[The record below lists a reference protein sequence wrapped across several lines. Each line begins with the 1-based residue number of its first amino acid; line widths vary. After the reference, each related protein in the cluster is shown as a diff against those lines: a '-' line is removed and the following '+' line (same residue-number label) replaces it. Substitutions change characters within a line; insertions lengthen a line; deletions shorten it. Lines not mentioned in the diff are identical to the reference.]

1 MKTTRLSLL
10 ALSLLLAA
18 CGGGGDAPAKGDAG
32 TQAGGEPE
40 VPEAQRYGGTAVV
53 ALGADVNDVN
63 PLTSSD
69 ANANNFQMFVLF
81 TPVVHYNERLE
92 PVPALAR
99 RWELNADST
108 ELTFHLRNDI
118 YWQDG
123 PKTTAYDL
131 KLAYDL
137 SRQPATGFPNSA
149 FWTYYGESTAPD
161 SFTFKVRLRPHADY
175 MDPWR
180 TFFAVP
186 SHVFRDVQPA
196 QLATHPFNTRTPVG
210 NGPFKFVSRAPGQNW
225 VFDANTGYPAELG
238 GRPYVDRLVVRVI
251 PEATTRLTELL
262 NGTIDYYIGVTP
274 EQTDQVKQSGGRA
287 RLVTFPHRS
296 YVLVAWNQRREMF
309 RDVRVR
315 QALTMA
321 INKQAIIDGVLR
333 GYGHIAHSSIPNI
346 YWQADSTVGREVS
359 YNPERARQL
368 LAEAGWTDRNGDG
381 IVEDARGRPFR
392 FQLKTNTGNR
402 ERADM
407 TEVIQSE
414 LRKVG
419 VDAQP
424 TLVEFNTLIEQ
435 LNDVENRPFDAA
447 VMGWVAEFKIDDEN
461 LFSCERMDEPYQWVG
476 YCNPRTTALLKQ
488 LPLVVDREQ
497 ARPLWREYQ
506 RLIAH
511 DQPYTFLYYQERVEG
526 VSNRLRNV
534 RPDARGDLVGVAKW
548 YILPDQRN
556 R

>member
-1 MKTTRLSLL
+1 MKTNRLSLL

-18 CGGGGDAPAKGDAG
+18 CGGGDAPAKGG
-32 TQAGGEPE
+32 TGAQAGEPD
-40 VPEAQRYGGTAVV
+40 VPEAERFGGTAVV
-53 ALGADVNDVN
+53 ALGADVGDMN

-69 ANANNFQMFVLF
+69 ANANNVQMFVLF
-81 TPVVHYNERLE
+81 TPVVYYDEKLE
-92 PVPALAR
+92 PVPGLAR
-99 RWELNADST
+99 SWELNADST
-108 ELTFHLRNDI
+108 ELTFHLRNDV

-131 KLAYDL
+131 KLSYDL
-137 SRQPATGFPNSA
+137 SRQPATAFPNSA
-149 FWTYYGESTAPD
+149 FWTHYGESAAPD
-161 SFTFKVRLRPHADY
+161 SFTFKVKLTPHADY

-180 TFFAVP
+180 TFFAIP
-186 SHVFRDVQPA
+186 THVFRDVAPA
-196 QLATHPFNTRTPVG
+196 ALKTHPFNTRTPVG
-210 NGPFKFVSRAPGQNW
+210 NGPYKFVSRAPGQNW
-225 VFDANTGYPAELG
+225 TFAANERHPAELG
-238 GRPYVDRLVVRVI
+238 GRPYLDRLVIRVI

-262 NGTIDYYIGVTP
+262 NGTVDYYVSVTP
-274 EQTDQVKQSGGRA
+274 EQTGQVKQSSRA
-287 RLVTFPHRS
+287 RLETFPHRS

-321 INKQAIIDGVLR
+321 INKQAIIDGVMQ
-333 GYGHIAHSSIPNI
+333 GYGQIAHSSIPGI
-346 YWQADSTVGREVS
+346 YWQADSTAGREVA
-359 YNPERARQL
+359 YNPDRARQL
-368 LAEAGWTDRNGDG
+368 LAEAGWTDRDGDG
-381 IVEDARGRPFR
+381 IIEDAQGRPFR

-419 VDAQP
+419 IDAQP

-435 LNDVENRPFDAA
+435 LNDVRDRPFDAV

-461 LFSCERMDEPYQWVG
+461 LFSCNRMNEPYQWVG
-476 YCNPRTTALLKQ
+476 YCNRRTTELLEQ
-488 LPLVVDREQ
+488 LPLIVDREQ
-497 ARPLWREYQ
+497 ARPLWAEYQ

-511 DQPYTFLYYQERVEG
+511 DQPYTFLYYQERIEG

-534 RPDARGDLVGVAKW
+534 HPDARGDMVGIAKW

>member
-18 CGGGGDAPAKGDAG
+18 CRGGGDAPARGGAG
-32 TQAGGEPE
+32 EQAGDEPE
-40 VPEAQRYGGTAVV
+40 VAEAQRYGGTAVV
-53 ALGADVNDVN
+53 ALGADVADVN

-81 TPVVHYNERLE
+81 TPVVYYNERLE
-92 PVPALAR
+92 PVPGLAR
-99 RWELNADST
+99 SWELNADST
-108 ELTFHLRNDI
+108 ELTFHLRNDVF
-118 YWQDG
+118 WQDG

-149 FWTYYGESTAPD
+149 FWTHYGESTAPD
-161 SFTFKVRLRPHADY
+161 SFTFRVRLRPHADY

-186 SHVFRDVQPA
+186 THVFRDVQPA

-210 NGPFKFVSRAPGQNW
+210 NGPFRFASRAPGQRW
-225 VFDANTGYPAELG
+225 EFEANPNHPAELG
-238 GRPYVDRLVVRVI
+238 GRPYLDRLVVRVI

-262 NGTIDYYIGVTP
+262 NGVIDYYVSVSP
-274 EQTDQVKQSGGRA
+274 EQTPQVEQSGGRA
-287 RLVTFPHRS
+287 RLETFPHRS
-296 YVLVAWNQRREMF
+296 YVLVAWNQRRDMF

-333 GYGHIAHSSIPNI
+333 GYGQIAHSSIPNI
-346 YWQADSTVGREVS
+346 YWQADSTAGREVA
-359 YNPERARQL
+359 YNPQRARQL

-381 IVEDARGRPFR
+381 IIEDAQGRPFR

-419 VDAQP
+419 IDAQP

-435 LNDVENRPFDAA
+435 LNDVESRPFDAV
-447 VMGWVAEFKIDDEN
+447 VMGWIAEFKIDDEN
-461 LFSCERMDEPYQWVG
+461 LFSCNRMDEPYQWVG
-476 YCNPRTTALLKQ
+476 YCDRRATELLEQ
-488 LPLVVDREQ
+488 LPLIVDRER
-497 ARPLWREYQ
+497 ARPLWSEYQ
-506 RLIAH
+506 RIIAR
-511 DQPYTFLYYQERVEG
+511 DQPYTFLYYQERIEG
-526 VSNRLRNV
+526 VSSRLRNV
-534 RPDARGDLVGVAKW
+534 HPDARGDLVGVAKW
-548 YILPDQRN
+548 YILPNQRN

>member
-1 MKTTRLSLL
+1 MKMRIPFLL
-10 ALSLLLAA
+10 ALSLLAA
-18 CGGGGDAPAKGDAG
+18 CGGGGDARPQGG
-32 TQAGGEPE
+32 GQAAGEPD
-40 VPEAQRYGGTAVV
+40 VPEAQRFGGTAVV
-53 ALGADVNDVN
+53 ALAADVTDVN
-63 PLTSSD
+63 PLTSAD
-69 ANANNFQMFVLF
+69 VNANNFQMFVIF
-81 TPVVHYNERLE
+81 TPVVYYNDKLE
-92 PVPALAR
+92 PVPGLAR
-99 RWELNADST
+99 SWELSADSS
-108 ELTFHLRNDI
+108 ELTFHLRDDV

-137 SRQPATGFPNSA
+137 SRQKATSFPNSS
-149 FWTYYGESTAPD
+149 FWTYYGDAVAPD
-161 SFTFKVRLRPHADY
+161 SFTFTVKLRPHADY

-186 SHVFRDVQPA
+186 THVFKDVQPA
-196 QLATHPFNTRTPVG
+196 QVATHPFNTRTPIG
-210 NGPFKFVSRAPGQNW
+210 NGPFRFVSRAPGQNW
-225 VFDANTGYPAELG
+225 VFEANPRHPAELG
-238 GRPYVDRLVVRVI
+238 GRPYLDRLVVRVI
-251 PEATTRLTELL
+251 PEATTRMAELL
-262 NGTIDYYIGVTP
+262 NGTLDYYVSVTP
-274 EQTDQVKQSGGRA
+274 DQAGQVERSGRA
-287 RLVTFPHRS
+287 RLETFRNRS

-315 QALTMA
+315 QALSMA
-321 INKQAIIDGVLR
+321 INKQAIIDGILK
-333 GYGHIAHSSIPNI
+333 GYGEIAHSSIPNI
-346 YWQADSTVGREVS
+346 YWQADSTAGREVA
-359 YNPERARQL
+359 YDPARARQL
-368 LAEAGWTDRNGDG
+368 LAEAGWTDRDGDG
-381 IVEDARGRPFR
+381 IVENAQGQPFR

-435 LNDVENRPFDAA
+435 LNDVKDRPFDAA
-447 VMGWVAEFKIDDEN
+447 VMGWVSEFKIDDEN
-461 LFSCERMDEPYQWVG
+461 LFSCERIDEPYQWVG

-488 LPLVVDREQ
+488 LPLIVDREQ
-497 ARPLWREYQ
+497 ARPLWAEYQ

-511 DQPYTFLYYQERVEG
+511 DQPYTFLYFQRRIEG

-534 RPDARGDLVGVAKW
+534 RPDARGDLVGVDRW
-548 YILPDQRN
+548 YLLPGQRGG